1 MASLHKLITGR
12 IMKKYRM
19 GSYLEKKTMV
29 ERRKVVI
36 SNTERKQV
44 VQNMADVKNLEMTT
58 LVLFQGKVTM

>member
-1 MASLHKLITGR
+1 
-12 IMKKYRM
+12 MKKYRM